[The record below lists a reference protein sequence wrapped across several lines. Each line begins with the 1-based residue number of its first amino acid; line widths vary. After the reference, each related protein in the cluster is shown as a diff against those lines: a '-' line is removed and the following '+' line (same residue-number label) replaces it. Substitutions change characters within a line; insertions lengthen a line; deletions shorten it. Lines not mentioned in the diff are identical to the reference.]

1 MSSLKKKSIT
11 GFFWDFSGKIGLQG
25 VGFFVSIILARILAP
40 EDFGLLAIIMVFIG
54 LASVFL
60 DFGFA
65 TALVQRS
72 EVTKLHYSSVFFL
85 NIIMGLVLGGIVFL
99 LAPFIARF
107 YERDILVN
115 LIRVMSLSFIINAF
129 GNVTRAHL
137 RREMNFKIISYSNIA
152 SAIISGA
159 IAVYMAYNGYGVWS
173 LVIQVILGQ
182 LLSNIFLYI
191 GCKVHF
197 ALVFSLKSIKE
208 LWAFSSRVF
217 FSGLID
223 TIFIN
228 LDSLFI
234 GKLLSPTTLG
244 YYYRAK
250 SLESFAIRYTSGSI
264 ASVLLPSLSSI
275 QSEPER
281 FNSVVIKYFH
291 ILSFISFLLS
301 GILLVNAEEVIILLF
316 SEKWKDSIIY
326 FQIIIAG
333 SFASQLFTICYNV
346 LLSKGK
352 SEKYFTINFVSKF
365 LSIVSISALFYWD
378 LMSYLVLINII
389 KIFTLLM
396 GIYYT
401 SKLMLIGNELYKF
414 VFKYLLLFICVS
426 VCVFYIYGTLNMN
439 SLLLSAIFKS
449 ILFTV
454 LYLIM
459 LKLGLPKSYNIIMSE
474 LKLILKKSL

>member
-1 MSSLKKKSIT
+1 MPSLKKKSIN
-11 GFFWDFSGKIGLQG
+11 GLFWDFSGKIGLQS

-54 LASVFL
+54 LAGVFL
-60 DFGFA
+60 DFGFS

-72 EVTKLHYSSVFFL
+72 EVTELHYSSVFFM
-85 NIIMGLVLGGIVFL
+85 NIIMGIVLGGLVFL

-115 LIRVMSLSFIINAF
+115 LIRVMSFSFIINAF

-137 RREMNFKIISYSNIA
+137 RREMDFKIISYANIA
-152 SAIISGA
+152 SAVISGGIA
-159 IAVYMAYNGYGVWS
+159 IYMAYHGYGVWS
-173 LVIQVILGQ
+173 LVIQAILGQ
-182 LLSNIFLYI
+182 LLSNVFLYV

-197 ALVFSLKSIKE
+197 ALVFSLKPIKE
-208 LWAFSSRVF
+208 LWGFSSRIF

-250 SLESFAIRYTSGSI
+250 SLESFSIRYTSGSV

-275 QSEPER
+275 QNEKER

-301 GILLVNAEEVIILLF
+301 GVLLVCAEEIIILLF
-316 SEKWKDSIIY
+316 SEKWKSSIIY
-326 FQIIIAG
+326 FQIIISGA
-333 SFASQLFTICYNV
+333 FASQLFTICYNV
-346 LLSKGK
+346 LLSKGQ
-352 SEKYFTINFVSKF
+352 SEKYLLINVISKF
-365 LSIVSISALFYWD
+365 LSIISIVILFYGD
-378 LMSYLVLINII
+378 IITYLVLINIV
-389 KIFTLLM
+389 KLLTLIM
-396 GIYYT
+396 GVFYA
-401 SKLMLIGNELYKF
+401 SKLMIIGNELLKYI
-414 VFKYLLLFICVS
+414 FKYSVS
-426 VCVFYIYGTLNMN
+426 FLIVSLCVFYFFSQVKID
-439 SLLLSAIFKS
+439 SLLVSLIFKS
-449 ILFTV
+449 TFFTA
-454 LYLIM
+454 LYFIV
-459 LKLGLPKSYNIIMSE
+459 LKLVIPKSFNIALGEII
-474 LKLILKKSL
+474 LILKK